1 MYRVSDSINTKRVP
15 PFTIGSWTI
24 ANTMKLLLLFAAV
37 LLPAVSARMP
47 YIVGGNDV
55 REPGKW
61 PWQASLQ
68 RYNSHSCGGS
78 VLSSRWILTAA
89 HCVGSSTS
97 TYSIV
102 LGMHDRSTQRQG
114 QPKRYSVSRI
124 IRHHS
129 YSGSRSGYPND
140 IALMYLSSTADLSS
154 RYASTVSLPSSNEEF
169 AGNRNCWITGWGAT
183 RGGGPLPNILQEAN
197 VDVYTESQC
206 KQRWGSSIGKYHICV
221 GKQGKSGSCQGDSGG
236 PLSCY
241 VGGRW
246 KVAGVTSWGIS
257 GCSPNYPSVYAR
269 VSYFRS
275 WIQQNTGIW
284 AQ

>member
-1 MYRVSDSINTKRVP
+1 MG
-15 PFTIGSWTI
+15 IGSRTTTTS
-24 ANTMKLLLLFAAV
+24 NMNLLLLFTAV
-37 LLPAVSARMP
+37 LVPVVSARLP

-55 REPGKW
+55 RTVGKW

-89 HCVGSSTS
+89 HCVGSSS
-97 TYSIV
+97 SSYSIV
-102 LGMHDRSTQRQG
+102 LGMHDRSTMRQG
-114 QPKRYSVSRI
+114 SPKRYSVSRV

-140 IALMYLSSTADLSS
+140 IALMYLSSTATMNQHVK
-154 RYASTVSLPSSNEEF
+154 TVALPSSSERF
-169 AGNRNCWITGWGAT
+169 AGNSNCWITGWGAT
-183 RGGGPLPNILQEAN
+183 RGGGSLPNILQEAN

-206 KQRWGSSIGKYHICV
+206 KQRWGSSIGPYHICV
-221 GKQGKSGSCQGDSGG
+221 GKQGKSGSCNGDSGG
-236 PLSCY
+236 PLSCN

-269 VSYFRS
+269 VSHFRS
-275 WIQQNTGIW
+275 WIQQNTGI
-284 AQ
+284 